1 MLCCLKI
8 QSIDY
13 QIIQLK
19 KSFLDDSVTL
29 EKRLDAIKT
38 LKKEIKFDGND
49 DFFSFSSNFK
59 SSSGLWKILCCL
71 RLVSK
76 KAPE

>member
-49 DFFSFSSNFK
+49 DFFFF
-59 SSSGLWKILCCL
+59 
-71 RLVSK
+71 
-76 KAPE
+76 E